1 MNGMKPAAKRVQMPQ
16 QARSVRTRRALVE
29 AAASSLVD
37 KGYAGTS
44 TLVVAERAELS
55 QGAVFKHFPV
65 KQQLLAAAVAEL
77 LVRLSARFQ
86 HDALRTLD
94 ASASW
99 SARIEPTV
107 TVLWSIFR
115 SPELRAVYEVYIA
128 ARTEP
133 ALDAELEGIVAEHRD
148 RIRTLAELLFPEL
161 RSHPSFEEAV
171 ATIIFAMQGASVGLF
186 GTGVRNESEV
196 LAFFTRL
203 ARRELALLAPPHQP
217 SAPPRHAHTK
227 RRLPNEPA
235 RRPLRSS
242 RSGRLRGAGVLA
254 AAARRGAVGTQHP
267 VQEPPRLHLA

>member
-203 ARRELALLAPPHQP
+203 ARRELALLAPPTPTERPAKTRAHQ
-217 SAPPRHAHTK
+217 AKVA
-227 RRLPNEPA
+227 
-235 RRPLRSS
+235 
-242 RSGRLRGAGVLA
+242 
-254 AAARRGAVGTQHP
+254 Q
-267 VQEPPRLHLA
+267 